1 MFEIV
6 LSQQQGQRNRGEK
19 CTGTFM
25 SHFDR
30 LARQLCIKVPGIE
43 LLSCILTQG
52 QHKV

>member
-6 LSQQQGQRNRGEK
+6 LSQQQGQRNHGEK

-25 SHFDR
+25 SHFDL
-30 LARQLCIKVPGIE
+30 LARQLKVPGIE

-52 QHKV
+52 QLKV